1 MATLTSRGNK
11 KTSPAKPENS
21 QKKRRSHFSNVPYS
35 IKEDHLYI
43 KKRVANMEKIFQRIS
58 PFLIL
63 VVGLPILLLYFH
75 LTDTGAI
82 QNGWLSAFMF
92 LFLASN
98 ILLSDFALW
107 NYFEGKKK
115 PVIWLIEL
123 MLSSILIYILV

>member
-1 MATLTSRGNK
+1 MATFISPGNK
-11 KTSPAKPENS
+11 KTPPAKPGNS
-21 QKKRRSHFSNVPYS
+21 QKKRRSHFLNVPDS

-98 ILLSDFALW
+98 MLLSDFALW
-107 NYFEGKKK
+107 NYFRGKKIAR
-115 PVIWLIEL
+115 IWLIEL
-123 MLSSILIYILV
+123 AFSVLIVSLLI